1 MHSAITIYLKNRDP
15 GPDFYNILV
24 SAVGIRFALKLRFV
38 LKNDIVEKG
47 NFVIKQLRT

>member
-1 MHSAITIYLKNRDP
+1 MHAAITIHLTNIDA
-15 GPDFYNILV
+15 GPDFNNILA

-38 LKNDIVEKG
+38 LKNNVVEKG